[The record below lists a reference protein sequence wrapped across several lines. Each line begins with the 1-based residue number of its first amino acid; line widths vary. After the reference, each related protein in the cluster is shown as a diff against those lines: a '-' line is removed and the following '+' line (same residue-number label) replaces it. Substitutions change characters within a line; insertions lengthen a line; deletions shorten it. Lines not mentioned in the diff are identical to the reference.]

1 MKFSLKYFQKLDW
14 FLIALIVLLIT
25 TGLILIYSTSF
36 KADQEP
42 DFNNFLRQI
51 IYAAVGL
58 ILMLG
63 VAIFNY
69 RGLRNIT
76 NYLYIFS
83 VLSLAVVLILGKT
96 ISGSM
101 RWIDFGIFHFQPSE
115 ITKLILIIILA
126 KYLADH
132 LHEMKF
138 FRHLLLS
145 GIYVAIPTIL
155 VLLEPDLGTALS
167 FVAIWIVMLIIAGA
181 RALYLLLVGAGI
193 GGAIPIAW
201 FFIFKDY
208 QKERLASFLN
218 PQSDPLGSGYNIVQ
232 STIAIGSG
240 RIFGRG
246 LGYGPQSHL
255 NFLPVQHTDFVFAVL
270 AEELGFLGGLFLLL
284 LFAFLLW
291 RILKVILKATDNFGR
306 LLGVGIL
313 TITIIQ
319 ILVNIGMNLGI
330 MPITGIPLPLVSYGG
345 SALLFFML
353 SFGIILSIG
362 VNKEKIEFN
371 K

>member
-1 MKFSLKYFQKLDW
+1 MKFSFKYLQKLDW
-14 FLIALIVLLIT
+14 FLIALVVLLIT
-25 TGLILIYSTSF
+25 TGLVLIYSTSF

-42 DFNNFLRQI
+42 DFNNFFRQI

-58 ILMLG
+58 VLMLG

-145 GIYVAIPTIL
+145 GVYVAIPTIL

-167 FVAIWIVMLIIAGA
+167 FVAIWVVMLAIAGA

-208 QKERLASFLN
+208 QKERLISFLN
-218 PQSDPLGSGYNIVQ
+218 PQFDPLGSGYNIVQ

-284 LFAFLLW
+284 LFALLLW
-291 RILKVILKATDNFGR
+291 RILKVVLKAPDNFGR
-306 LLGVGIL
+306 LLGIGIL

-353 SFGIILSIG
+353 AFGIILSIG